1 MKAHSYLI
9 KKAGE
14 IVACIE
20 IYGPLR

>member
-1 MKAHSYLI
+1 MKAHSNLI

-20 IYGPLR
+20 IYSPLR